1 MRSRHNLLHA
11 HPQSRGKGL
20 PGDYRKEA
28 IVYKKILLAYN
39 GSAAGQKALL
49 DSGELAAW
57 GKASLH
63 LVAVMPLNLN
73 SVVAEGIVYSVQEE
87 AMQRQAYQRILDE
100 GLQVL
105 AQHNYQATGEL
116 LSGDAITEICN
127 CARRIQ
133 ADLIVVGHKHKDGW
147 VERWWSGS
155 ISKSLIE
162 EAPCS
167 LLISIV

>member
-1 MRSRHNLLHA
+1 MRRRRNFLHA
-11 HPQSRGKGL
+11 GVQSGRLKARL
-20 PGDYRKEA
+20 NQEFMM
-28 IVYKKILLAYN
+28 YKKILLAYN

-57 GKASLH
+57 GQASLH

-87 AMQRQAYQRILDE
+87 ALQRQAYQRILDE
-100 GLQVL
+100 GLGVL
-105 AQHNYQATGEL
+105 AQHGYQATGEL

-127 CARRIQ
+127 CARRTQ
-133 ADLIVVGHKHKDGW
+133 ADLIVVGHKHKNGW
-147 VERWWSGS
+147 VERWWSGA

-167 LLISIV
+167 LLISIVS

>member
-1 MRSRHNLLHA
+1 M
-11 HPQSRGKGL
+11 
-20 PGDYRKEA
+20 
-28 IVYKKILLAYN
+28 YKKILLAYN
-39 GSAAGQKALL
+39 GSSAGQKALL

-57 GKASLH
+57 GSAQLH

-73 SVVAEGIVYSVQEE
+73 AVVAEGIVYSVQEE

-100 GLQVL
+100 GLQTL
-105 AQHNYQATGEL
+105 STHGYQATGEL
-116 LSGDAITEICN
+116 LSGDAISEVCA

-133 ADLIVVGHKHKDGW
+133 ADLIVVGHKHKAGW
-147 VERWWSGS
+147 VGRWWSGS

-167 LLISIV
+167 VLVSII

>member
-1 MRSRHNLLHA
+1 MY
-11 HPQSRGKGL
+11 Q
-20 PGDYRKEA
+20 
-28 IVYKKILLAYN
+28 KILLAYN
-39 GSAAGQKALL
+39 GSVAGQKALL
-49 DSGELAAW
+49 ESGELAAW
-57 GKASLH
+57 GHAALH

-73 SVVAEGIVYSVQEE
+73 AVVAEGIVYSVQEE

-100 GLQVL
+100 GLKL
-105 AQHNYQATGEL
+105 LSDHGYEATGEL
-116 LSGDAITEICN
+116 LSGDAIAEICT

-133 ADLIVVGHKHKDGW
+133 ADLIVVGHKHKNGW

-167 LLISIV
+167 LLISIA

>member
-1 MRSRHNLLHA
+1 MLA
-11 HPQSRGKGL
+11 QCGL
-20 PGDYRKEA
+20 PVVRNIQET
-28 IVYKKILLAYN
+28 IMYKKILLAYN

-49 DSGELAAW
+49 DSGELASW
-57 GKASLH
+57 GKATLH

-87 AMQRQAYQRILDE
+87 ALQRQAYQRILDE

-105 AQHNYQATGEL
+105 AQHGYQAMGEL

-133 ADLIVVGHKHKDGW
+133 ADLIVVGHKHKKGW

-167 LLISIV
+167 LLVSIV

>member
-1 MRSRHNLLHA
+1 MQ
-11 HPQSRGKGL
+11 PC
-20 PGDYRKEA
+20 DKEA
-28 IVYKKILLAYN
+28 NMYQKILMAYN

-49 DSGELAAW
+49 ETGELAAW
-57 GKASLH
+57 GHSALH

-73 SVVAEGIVYSVQEE
+73 AVVAEGIVYSVQEE

-100 GLQVL
+100 GLKVL
-105 AQHNYQATGEL
+105 ADHGYQATGEL

-127 CARRIQ
+127 CARRTQ
-133 ADLIVVGHKHKDGW
+133 ADLIVVGHKRKNGW